1 MDFLL
6 DSIFNLGSSV
16 GVIFILILLLSSV
29 LKVVPEYQRLVVFR
43 LGRLWGAKG
52 PGIVVIIPWIDRT
65 LRVDLRVV
73 TLDVPVQEVITR
85 DNVPIKVNAVVYFRV
100 LDPSKSMV
108 EVEDYILATSQLS
121 QTTLRSVIG
130 SVELDEVLSAR
141 DKINVE
147 LQKIID
153 ERTDPW
159 GIKVSA
165 VEVKE
170 LELPEGM
177 KRAMARQ
184 AEAERERR
192 AKIIAAEGELQ
203 AAEKLTQ
210 ASETMERSPMTLQL
224 RYLQTLREIAVDKN
238 STTIFPI
245 PLDLIKPFIERNTR
259 GAAADDTGA
268 SAVGQRGVE

>member
-1 MDFLL
+1 MIFDLVGALWQAGTSLMGLLFL
-6 DSIFNLGSSV
+6 V
-16 GVIFILILLLSSV
+16 LLLGAAV
-29 LKVVPEYQRLVVFR
+29 KVVPEYQRAVVFR
-43 LGRLWGAKG
+43 LGRLVGAKG
-52 PGIVVIIPWIDRT
+52 PGLILVIPVVDRI

-100 LDPSKSMV
+100 MDPSRSVV
-108 EVEDYILATSQLS
+108 EVENYIMATSQLS

-130 SVELDEVLSAR
+130 RSELDEVLSAR
-141 DKINVE
+141 DKINLE
-147 LQKIID
+147 LQQIID
-153 ERTDPW
+153 DRTDPW

-192 AKIIAAEGELQ
+192 AKVIAAEGELQ
-203 AAEKLTQ
+203 AAEKLSL
-210 ASETMERSPMTLQL
+210 AAEVMDRSPVTLQL
-224 RYLQTLREIAVDKN
+224 RYLQTLREVASEKN
-238 STTIFPI
+238 STTIFPLPI
-245 PLDLIKPFIERNTR
+245 DLLRPFLKKAERPE
-259 GAAADDTGA
+259 G
-268 SAVGQRGVE
+268 

>member
-1 MDFLL
+1 MLGDLISL
-6 DSIFNLGSSV
+6 VLVGIFIITLLGSA
-16 GVIFILILLLSSV
+16 IRI
-29 LKVVPEYQRLVVFR
+29 VPEYKRLVVFR
-43 LGRLWGAKG
+43 LGRLIGYRG
-52 PGIVVIIPWIDRT
+52 PGIVLVIPGVDRVAQ
-65 LRVDLRVV
+65 VDLRVV

-100 LDPSKSMV
+100 LEPSRSMV
-108 EVEDYILATSQLS
+108 EVEDYITATSQLS

-130 SVELDEVLSAR
+130 RAELDEVLSAR
-141 DKINVE
+141 DKINLE
-147 LQKIID
+147 LQQIID

-165 VEVKE
+165 VELKE

-192 AKIIAAEGELQ
+192 AKIIASEGELQ

-210 ASETMERSPMTLQL
+210 AAELMGRSPITLQL
-224 RYLQTLREIAVDKN
+224 RYLQTMREMAGEKN
-238 STTIFPI
+238 STTFFPI
-245 PLDLIKPFIERNTR
+245 PVDLITPFVKQILSSKEQ
-259 GAAADDTGA
+259 GKD
-268 SAVGQRGVE
+268 

>member
-1 MDFLL
+1 MGLL
-6 DSIFNLGSSV
+6 IGPV
-16 GVIFILILLLSSV
+16 WVILILLLVLSSA
-29 LKVVPEYQRLVVFR
+29 LRVVPEYQRLVVFR
-43 LGRLWGAKG
+43 LGRLWGSKG
-52 PGIVVIIPWIDRT
+52 PGICVVIPWIDRA

-85 DNVPIKVNAVVYFRV
+85 DNVPIKVNAVIYFRV

-108 EVEDYILATSQLS
+108 EVEDYIMATSQLS

-130 SVELDEVLSAR
+130 RAELDEVLSAR
-141 DKINVE
+141 DKINIE
-147 LQKIID
+147 LQQIID

-165 VEVKE
+165 VELKE

-210 ASETMERSPMTLQL
+210 AAETMDRSPITLQL
-224 RYLQTLREIAVDKN
+224 RYLQTLREISVDKN

-245 PLDLIKPFIERNTR
+245 PIDLIKPFMKKLDE
-259 GAAADDTGA
+259 
-268 SAVGQRGVE
+268 

>member
-1 MDFLL
+1 MIFDLFSLL
-6 DSIFNLGSSV
+6 WEAGTSLV
-16 GVIFILILLLSSV
+16 GLLLV
-29 LKVVPEYQRLVVFR
+29 LMFLGAAVKVVPEYQRAVVFR
-43 LGRLWGAKG
+43 LGRLVGGKG
-52 PGIVVIIPWIDRT
+52 PGLILVIPVVDRV

-100 LDPSKSMV
+100 MDPSRSVV
-108 EVEDYILATSQLS
+108 EVENYIMATSQLS

-130 SVELDEVLSAR
+130 RSELDEVLSAR
-141 DKINVE
+141 DKINLE
-147 LQKIID
+147 LQQIID

-192 AKIIAAEGELQ
+192 AKVIAAEGELQ
-203 AAEKLTQ
+203 AAEKLFQ
-210 ASETMERSPMTLQL
+210 AAEVMDRSPVTLQL
-224 RYLQTLREIAVDKN
+224 RYLQTLREVASEKN
-238 STTIFPI
+238 STTIFPLPI
-245 PLDLIKPFIERNTR
+245 DLLRPFLKKAERPE
-259 GAAADDTGA
+259 D
-268 SAVGQRGVE
+268 

>member
-1 MDFLL
+1 MS
-6 DSIFNLGSSV
+6 SIIDGVFNLGSTI
-16 GVIFILILLLSSV
+16 GGLFILVLIFSSV
-29 LKVVPEYQRLVVFR
+29 LKIVPEFQRLVVFR
-43 LGRLWGAKG
+43 LGRLWGSKG
-52 PGIVVIIPWIDRT
+52 PGLVVIIPWIDRT

-73 TLDVPVQEVITR
+73 TLDVPVQEVITL
-85 DNVPIKVNAVVYFRV
+85 DNVPIKVNAVIYFRV
-100 LDPSKSMV
+100 LDPAKSMV
-108 EVEDYILATSQLS
+108 EVEDYIQATSQLS

-130 SVELDEVLSAR
+130 RSELDEVLSAR
-141 DKINVE
+141 DKINIE
-147 LQKIID
+147 LQQIID

-210 ASETMERSPMTLQL
+210 AAETMERAPMTLQL
-224 RYLQTLREIAVDKN
+224 RYLQTLREISVDKS
-238 STTIFPI
+238 STTIFPLPI
-245 PLDLIKPFIERNTR
+245 DLIKPFLEKSLRETKE
-259 GAAADDTGA
+259 
-268 SAVGQRGVE
+268 SKE